1 MKNNYLPWYLQS
13 WAIALCFTFSFLIA
27 PLIIGLILLNKQ
39 KKVLSELLN
48 DPRLAID
55 LEELRQNYND
65 EEVKLKSEFET
76 LSSELQ
82 SKITQLQSDFD
93 NESASIEKRIKASA
107 EEFERNK
114 NNYQQ
119 KINGLQKVYNEKQK
133 KLEEQ
138 IHNNISGL
146 VNRHSELQG
155 LYDELEATYDAK
167 EKELQNQ
174 LTRKSARLLSML
186 EETEKDYAAKS
197 EEIKKNYIEFEE
209 EALLQEFGIY
219 KTKHNFENS
228 KALKERLDEVR
239 EEQKRLT
246 KTKLAVDYTE
256 NWTVENSYTKGKK
269 MINDAVKLALRA
281 FNVEADLTIAKVSI
295 RNYESSVKRIKT
307 SFKLINNMNEIYH
320 LSITE
325 RYLNLKLEELSLAL
339 EYEHMVA
346 AEKEEQRIIR
356 ERIRE
361 EEKVLKEINEAK
373 KKIKK
378 EEDHFNKAIKKIQDA
393 MKNAETDQVSVLEE
407 KLKELEEKLADIEA
421 QKESVNY
428 RETNTRAGYVYVI
441 SNIGSFGENVY
452 KIGVTR
458 RLTPMDRI
466 KELSSASVP
475 FSFDVHAMIFSE
487 DAPGLENALHKHFS
501 DKRVN
506 KINNRKEFFDV
517 TLEEIESA
525 VYENFDETVEFIYTA
540 AASEYRETLALNNK
554 KAA

>member
-13 WAIALCFTFSFLIA
+13 WAIALCFTFSFLIV

-39 KKVLSELLN
+39 KKALSELLN

-65 EEVKLKSEFET
+65 EETKLKSEFAT

-138 IHNNISGL
+138 IHNNIDGL
-146 VNRHSELQG
+146 VNRLSELQG

-281 FNVEADLTIAKVSI
+281 FNVEADLTIAKVSM

-428 RETNTRAGYVYVI
+428 RETNTRAGYVYII

-501 DKRVN
+501 NKRVN

>member
-13 WAIALCFTFSFLIA
+13 WAIALCFTFSFLIV

-55 LEELRQNYND
+55 LEELRQNYSD
-65 EEVKLKSEFET
+65 EEAKLKSEFET
-76 LSSELQ
+76 LNSELQ

-93 NESASIEKRIKASA
+93 NESASIEKRIKAST

-114 NNYQQ
+114 SNYQQ
-119 KINGLQKVYNEKQK
+119 KINGLKKVYNEKQK

-138 IHNNISGL
+138 IHNNIDGL

-346 AEKEEQRIIR
+346 EEKEEQRIIR

-393 MKNAETDQVSVLEE
+393 MKNAENEQVSVLEE
-407 KLKELEEKLADIEA
+407 KLKELEEKLADIEV

-428 RETNTRAGYVYVI
+428 RETNTRAGYVYII

-487 DAPGLENALHKHFS
+487 DAPSLENALHKHFS
-501 DKRVN
+501 NKRVN